1 MIDYLI
7 KKSILNP
14 SITMEQL
21 HKMKQLILT
30 ISLILG
36 ATASIAGSYIKYYE
50 FPKKDCQ
57 EMFAGIGGLLEE
69 ADKEWAYLEENP
81 QDSPDAFEHA
91 AKIQWL
97 TGLAANYTTIFE
109 AFCDKD

>member
-1 MIDYLI
+1 MKHILLI
-7 KKSILNP
+7 
-14 SITMEQL
+14 
-21 HKMKQLILT
+21 

-36 ATASIAGSYIKYYE
+36 ANTVSAFSHNKDYK

-69 ADKEWAYLEENP
+69 ADKEWAFLEKIHES
-81 QDSPDAFEHA
+81 SPDALEHA
-91 AKIQWL
+91 AKIQWYV
-97 TGLAANYTTIFE
+97 GLAANYTTIYE

>member
-1 MIDYLI
+1 
-7 KKSILNP
+7 
-14 SITMEQL
+14 
-21 HKMKQLILT
+21 MKHFILT

-36 ATASIAGSYIKYYE
+36 TTTVSAGSHIKEYE

-109 AFCDKD
+109 AFCDND

>member
-1 MIDYLI
+1 M
-7 KKSILNP
+7 KKILV
-14 SITMEQL
+14 
-21 HKMKQLILT
+21 T
-30 ISLILG
+30 ISLIFG
-36 ATASIAGSYIKYYE
+36 STSVSAGSHSKDYE
-50 FPKKDCQ
+50 FPKKDCR